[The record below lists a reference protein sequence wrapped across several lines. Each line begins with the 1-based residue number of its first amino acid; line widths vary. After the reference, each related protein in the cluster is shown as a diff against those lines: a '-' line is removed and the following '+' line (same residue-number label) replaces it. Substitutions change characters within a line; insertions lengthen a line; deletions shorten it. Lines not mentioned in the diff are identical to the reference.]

1 LRKPRHGKA
10 DHPAAVAQ
18 GKPKIAIDR
27 GAADQAPAELTTACA
42 H

>member
-1 LRKPRHGKA
+1 LRKPRHKA

-27 GAADQAPAELTTACA
+27 APPTKHRLN
-42 H
+42 